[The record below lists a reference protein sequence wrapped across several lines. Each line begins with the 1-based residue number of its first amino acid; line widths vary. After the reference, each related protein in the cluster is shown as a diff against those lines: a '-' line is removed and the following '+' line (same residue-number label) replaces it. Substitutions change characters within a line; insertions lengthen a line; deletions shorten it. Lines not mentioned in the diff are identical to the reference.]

1 MTKTYRISGPKDD
14 VAVDS
19 LKDELSLVDG
29 THEVDLDLKAGHLT
43 VVGFT
48 FADEDI
54 VQAAKNAGYVIE
66 I

>member
-1 MTKTYRISGPKDD
+1 MYKRQ
-14 VAVDS
+14 
-19 LKDELSLVDG
+19 LSLVDG
-29 THEVDLDLKAGHLT
+29 THEVDVDLEAGHLT

>member
-1 MTKTYRISGPKDD
+1 MTKTYRISGPKDE

-29 THEVDLDLKAGHLT
+29 THEFELDLEAGHLT

-54 VQAAKNAGYVIE
+54 VKAAKNAGYTLE

>member
-1 MTKTYRISGPKDD
+1 MSGPKDE

-19 LKDELSLVDG
+19 LKDELSVVEG
-29 THEVDLDLKAGHLT
+29 THEVDVDLDEGELT

-54 VQAAKNAGYVIE
+54 EQAAKNAGYTLQV
-66 I
+66 

>member
-29 THEVDLDLKAGHLT
+29 THEVDLDLGAGHLT

>member
-1 MTKTYRISGPKDD
+1 MTKTYRISGPKDE

-19 LKDELSLVDG
+19 LKDELSLVEG
-29 THEVDLDLKAGHLT
+29 THEVDLDLDAGYLT

-54 VQAAKNAGYVIE
+54 VQAAKNAGYTLE

>member
-1 MTKTYRISGPKDD
+1 MTKTYRISGPKDE

-29 THEVDLDLKAGHLT
+29 THEVDVDLEAGNLT

>member
-1 MTKTYRISGPKDD
+1 MTKTYRISGPKDE

-29 THEVDLDLKAGHLT
+29 THEVELDLEAGHLT

-54 VQAAKNAGYVIE
+54 EQAAKNAGYTLQV
-66 I
+66 

>member
-29 THEVDLDLKAGHLT
+29 THEVDVNLVAGHLT
-43 VVGFT
+43 VVGFS

>member
-1 MTKTYRISGPKDD
+1 MTKTYRISGPKDE

-29 THEVDLDLKAGHLT
+29 THEVELDLEAGHLT

-54 VQAAKNAGYVIE
+54 VQAAKNAGYVIQ

>member
-19 LKDELSLVDG
+19 LKDELSLVEG
-29 THEVDLDLKAGHLT
+29 THEIDLDLERGHLT

-48 FADEDI
+48 FADED
-54 VQAAKNAGYVIE
+54 VAQAARNAGYTLEV
-66 I
+66 

>member
-1 MTKTYRISGPKDD
+1 MTKTYRISGPKDE

-19 LKDELSLVDG
+19 LKDELSVVKG
-29 THEVDLDLKAGHLT
+29 THEIDLDLDRGQLT

-54 VQAAKNAGYVIE
+54 VQAAKNAGYTLEV
-66 I
+66 